1 MRARGGWVRR
11 LGEPWGSGEQGLGG
25 EGLGGSGMQLSRGR
39 GGTGA
44 REAVD
49 SEGWS

>member
-1 MRARGGWVRR
+1 MSNEGLR
-11 LGEPWGSGEQGLGG
+11 GLGPQAG
-25 EGLGGSGMQLSRGR
+25 GALGWQGLGGSGMQLSRGR